1 MMATGAKNFVRFIDI
16 EVCCLDDNG
25 WMSSFEKVL
34 ILVINLDRSPLRL
47 EKIAGQLDRLG
58 LVWQRLPAADGKN
71 LDLTDTRLL
80 DLDGFRRLH
89 GKMPLVGEL
98 GCYLSHVWC
107 MERLLSTENEY
118 ALIVEDDA
126 LLGDDLPTVLSDLI
140 ANQADWDMVKLSGM
154 HGGTPLRVGTL
165 SGGRCLAV
173 PLSRY
178 TGSSCYLVNRKVA
191 ALFADRLLPMKLP
204 YDHEYDRAWDYGF
217 KMRMVV
223 PAPCKHTFELGS
235 ELNPFGVERLN
246 FHWTKRLQVYG
257 WRLVNEFKR
266 LVYGLSQWVL
276 HRRA

>member
-1 MMATGAKNFVRFIDI
+1 MNAPQ
-16 EVCCLDDNG
+16 
-25 WMSSFEKVL
+25 KVI

-47 EKIAGQLDRLG
+47 ENIAGQLNRLG
-58 LVWQRLPAADGKN
+58 LAWQRMPAADGKN
-71 LDLTDTRLL
+71 LDLSDARLL
-80 DLDGFRRLH
+80 DLEGFKRLH

-107 MERLLSTENEY
+107 MQRLLSTDYEY

-126 LLGDDLPTVLSDLI
+126 LLGDDLPAVLSDLMTMPSH
-140 ANQADWDMVKLSGM
+140 WDMVKLSGM
-154 HGGTPLRVGTL
+154 HGGTPLKLEVL
-165 SGGRCLAV
+165 SGGRSLAV

-191 ALFADRLLPMKLP
+191 ALYADGLLPMKLP

-223 PAPCKHTFELGS
+223 PAPCLHTFELGS
-235 ELNPFGVERLN
+235 ELNPFGVARLN

-257 WRLVNEFKR
+257 WRLSNEFRR
-266 LVYGLSQWVL
+266 LVYGISQWVM
-276 HRRA
+276 HRRG